1 MILLYDPTRTQ
12 MDYQDL
18 EEQINNILTISDD
31 LDLLTISVLDGELSP
46 DEIVNITIGISSLI
60 KLKHKRL
67 FDTYKRVFK
76 LDEYNENYI
85 D

>member
-1 MILLYDPTRTQ
+1 

-18 EEQINNILTISDD
+18 EEQINNILTICDD
-31 LDLLTISVLDGELSP
+31 LDLLTVGILEDLPP
-46 DEIVNITIGISSLI
+46 DEIANITIGISSLI

-67 FDTYKRVFK
+67 FDAYKRVFK
-76 LDEYNENYI
+76 LDGYNENYI

>member
-1 MILLYDPTRTQ
+1 

>member
-1 MILLYDPTRTQ
+1 

-18 EEQINNILTISDD
+18 EEQINNILTIGDD
-31 LDLLTISVLDGELSP
+31 LDLLTTSVLDEELSP
-46 DEIVNITIGISSLI
+46 DEIANITIGLSALI